1 MSADDLP
8 GTYELVSVEHFADE
22 GVRYPFGPNPKGY
35 MVFTTTGHMVTILM
49 DGDRPNIT
57 TGDLLAG
64 DVATASDAE
73 LAAAFNS
80 AMAFG
85 GRYELHG
92 EAVHIH
98 LEVGTYPNW
107 AGTTQ
112 VRPFELADGDLSL
125 YPPGWRVRFRRV
137 EEA

>member
-1 MSADDLP
+1 MTDNPLP
-8 GTYELVSVEHFADE
+8 GTYELVSVEHFAPE
-22 GVRYPFGPNPKGY
+22 GTRQPFGPNPKGY
-35 MVFTTTGHMVTILM
+35 MMFSATHMLTILT

-64 DVATASDAE
+64 DVAAASDAE

-85 GRYELHG
+85 GRYDLHPD
-92 EAVHIH
+92 AVHIH

-112 VRPFELADGDLSL
+112 VRPYELVDGLLSL
-125 YPPGWRVRFRRV
+125 YPPGWKVVFRRI
-137 EEA
+137 EAA